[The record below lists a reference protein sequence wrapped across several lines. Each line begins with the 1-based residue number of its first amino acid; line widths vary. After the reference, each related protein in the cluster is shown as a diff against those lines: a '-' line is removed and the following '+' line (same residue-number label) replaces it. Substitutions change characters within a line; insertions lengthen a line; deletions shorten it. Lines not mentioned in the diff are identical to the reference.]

1 MKKYLVLMLVVLIVG
16 ISSLAIAGSGA
27 TIVGS
32 VHDLSGNGWG
42 TDQICVFCHTPHDG
56 GRASVATGVL
66 WNHELT
72 ASTFTPYASVSI
84 DGVSADV
91 SGQPVGTAKMCLSC
105 HDGSVALDAFG
116 GGAGN
121 PVRLISTGKVPRL
134 VDGTNLDMRGTHPI
148 SISYNQADPQ
158 LKDPSVVTL
167 GSQNQTVL
175 ETVLENYDNGTT
187 VLKLIQCMSC
197 HDVHDTNEAITG
209 TKLLRADS
217 AGSALCLKCHDK

>member
-32 VHDLSGNGWG
+32 LHDLSGNGWG

-72 ASTFTPYASVSI
+72 TATFTPYSSVSI
-84 DGVSADV
+84 DGIPADV
-91 SGQPVGTAKMCLSC
+91 TGQPVGTAKMCLSC

-116 GGAGN
+116 GGAGT
-121 PVRLISTGKVPRL
+121 PGRVITTGKVPRL
-134 VDGTNLDMRGTHPI
+134 TDGANLDLRGTHPI
-148 SISYNQADPQ
+148 SITYNVSDLQ
-158 LKDPSVVTL
+158 LKDPAVVTL
-167 GSQNQTVL
+167 GSINQTVL
-175 ETVLENYDNGTT
+175 DTVLENYT
-187 VLKLIQCMSC
+187 VGGVASKLIQCMSC

-209 TKLLRADS
+209 TKFLRAS
-217 AGSALCLKCHDK
+217 IAGSALCLKCHDK